1 MDGYIKLH
9 RKILENPVV
18 CKDADYFAVWIYLLV
33 NATHKEYQSIFKGEK
48 ITLQPGQLITG
59 RYAIASQFS
68 ISDSKV
74 KRILIGFENDRQIDR
89 QRSNQNSLITIL
101 NWDTYQQCDRQ
112 DGQPMTDNCPT
123 TDRQLTTNKN
133 VKNERIKD
141 IGHDTDHSQEFFEI
155 FYSAYPRKVSKPMAE
170 KSFKKLNVTEEMLDK
185 MLRAIEIQ
193 KQSKQWQTKEYVPH
207 PATWLNQKRW
217 EDETDEPQNGAKLI
231 QTGDNSFKLE

>member
-33 NATHKEYQSIFKGEK
+33 NATHKEYQAIFKGEK
-48 ITLQPGQLITG
+48 ITLQPGQLLTG

-74 KRILIGFENDRQIDR
+74 KRILIAFENDRQIDR

-101 NWDTYQQCDRQ
+101 NWETYQQRDQ
-112 DGQPMTDNCPT
+112 QEGQPVTDNRPT

-133 VKNERIKD
+133 VKNVINNN
-141 IGHDTDHSQEFFEI
+141 IGQEPDLTSELFNQFWTN
-155 FYSAYPRKVSKPMAE
+155 YPRHVSKSAAE
-170 KSFKKLNVTEEMLDK
+170 KAFKKLKVNEAILEK
-185 MLRAIEIQ
+185 MLKALETQ
-193 KQSKQWQTKEYVPH
+193 KQSRQWSDKQYIPH

-217 EDETDEPQNGAKLI
+217 NDEMDESQNEAKLVRL
-231 QTGDNSFKLE
+231 GDNSFKLE

>member
-33 NATHKEYQSIFKGEK
+33 NATHKEYQAIFKGEK

-101 NWDTYQQCDRQ
+101 NWDTYQQCDQQ

-133 VKNERIKD
+133 VKKERIKD
-141 IGHDTDHSQEFFEI
+141 IGQKSDQANELFNQFWTN
-155 FYSAYPRKVSKPMAE
+155 YPRHVSKSSAE
-170 KSFKKLNVTEEMLDK
+170 KSFNKLKVTDAILEK
-185 MLRAIEIQ
+185 MLKSLETQ
-193 KQSKQWQTKEYVPH
+193 KQSRQWSDKQYIPH

-217 EDETDEPQNGAKLI
+217 EDEIDEPQNEAKLI
-231 QTGDNSFKLE
+231 QTGNNSFKLE